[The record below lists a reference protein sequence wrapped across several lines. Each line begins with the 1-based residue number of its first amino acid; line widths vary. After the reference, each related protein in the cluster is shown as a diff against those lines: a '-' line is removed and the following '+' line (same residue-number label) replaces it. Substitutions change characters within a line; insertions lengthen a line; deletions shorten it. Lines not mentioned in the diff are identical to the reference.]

1 MDYLENEPITK
12 EVNGVQF
19 SIMSPEEIRGQS
31 VVEVVK
37 HDTYDKDIPVIKGLF
52 DPRMGTTDMGKVC
65 NTCGL
70 TNKDCPGHFGH
81 IELAKPFY
89 SYQFI
94 DITVKVLNCVCFK
107 CSKLLIDKDNPILE
121 T

>member
-1 MDYLENEPITK
+1 
-12 EVNGVQF
+12 
-19 SIMSPEEIRGQS
+19 
-31 VVEVVK
+31 
-37 HDTYDKDIPVIKGLF
+37 
-52 DPRMGTTDMGKVC
+52 MGTTDLGKVC

-107 CSKLLIDKDNPILE
+107 CSKLLIDKENPILE
-121 T
+121 TMNNKSNKSKLNKIYELSSKIGDVGIKRRMGVGVYSRIGIN

>member
-1 MDYLENEPITK
+1 MGIT
-12 EVNGVQF
+12 E
-19 SIMSPEEIRGQS
+19 
-31 VVEVVK
+31 
-37 HDTYDKDIPVIKGLF
+37 
-52 DPRMGTTDMGKVC
+52 MGKVC

-94 DITVKVLNCVCFK
+94 DTSFSKSIKMYVLNVENY
-107 CSKLLIDKDNPILE
+107 L
-121 T
+121 